1 MKTRLFLDFDT
12 VDVVSALDERRNPS
26 SDATVHIQ
34 CVLFHRVEVFAA
46 SDFGVFVILVLR
58 GLNLYEEI
66 LERNESFGC
75 RSTSQQEL
83 CRWSG
88 STFNRYN
95 EHEQK
100 CDQARHPKAEHFT
113 GKNVSLRLSTYTG
126 GRKNSRTITS
136 GKSLSITVD
145 LADTGS
151 DDQIR
156 SPVSNPMRGAR
167 RYHRRKTLGSLLS
180 FM

>member
-66 LERNESFGC
+66 LERNESFGAAVPV
-75 RSTSQQEL
+75 
-83 CRWSG
+83 
-88 STFNRYN
+88 NRN
-95 EHEQK
+95 
-100 CDQARHPKAEHFT
+100 CAVGA
-113 GKNVSLRLSTYTG
+113 GVLSTDTTSMN
-126 GRKNSRTITS
+126 KNATKRDI
-136 GKSLSITVD
+136 LRPSI
-145 LADTGS
+145 LQA
-151 DDQIR
+151 
-156 SPVSNPMRGAR
+156 
-167 RYHRRKTLGSLLS
+167 KT
-180 FM
+180 